1 MTAETDTENRL
12 WLKNIAAGD
21 QSAMREFYNAH
32 ESRVYAYAKNKLN
45 DSHAAAD
52 IVNEV
57 MIAVWQ
63 GAGKFQARSKV
74 RSWLLSIAH
83 FKIIDLYRRNS
94 RADMTELNETLP
106 DETSVS
112 ALEIVGIM
120 ESRNFIEECMKRLS
134 ESHREVIHLCFFEE
148 LTYREVAQVVGCP
161 EGTVKTRM
169 FYARQQLKHCLKRYI
184 PVDEELRV
192 QR

>member
-1 MTAETDTENRL
+1 MTAETDIENRL

-83 FKIIDLYRRNS
+83 FKIIDLYRRNN
-94 RADMTELNETLP
+94 RADMTELDDTLM
-106 DETSVS
+106 DETTVS
-112 ALEIVGIM
+112 ALEIVGAL
-120 ESRNFIEECMKRLS
+120 ENRHFIDVCMKRLS
-134 ESHREVIHLCFFEE
+134 ENHQEVIHLCFFEE
-148 LTYREVAQVVGCP
+148 LTYSEIAKVVGCP

-169 FYARQQLKHCLKRYI
+169 FYARQQLKRCLKGSI
-184 PVDEELRV
+184 SVDEELRV
-192 QR
+192 QK